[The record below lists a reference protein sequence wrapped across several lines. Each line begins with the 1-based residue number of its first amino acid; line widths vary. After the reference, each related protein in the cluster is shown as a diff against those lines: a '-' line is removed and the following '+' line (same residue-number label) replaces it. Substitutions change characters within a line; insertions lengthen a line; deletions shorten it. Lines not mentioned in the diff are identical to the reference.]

1 MERFDLK
8 QEPRK
13 AHRAW
18 PYLRME
24 KGANHT
30 PEPAQQLLVE
40 VKDGD
45 EESGQPPS
53 GPFWSDDP
61 QDP

>member
-13 AHRAW
+13 AHPRLAV
-18 PYLRME
+18 PME

-30 PEPAQQLLVE
+30 PEPDQQLLVE